1 MTYEIKKTMWF
12 NGEEITTILCF
23 KENGIVL
30 NIPTDPANSD
40 YQEYLKWTEEQ
51 NG

>member
-1 MTYEIKKTMWF
+1 MRVYNVVTSPMGNISIQYE
-12 NGEEITTILCF
+12 
-23 KENGIVL
+23 ENGMSYS
-30 NIPTDPANSD
+30 IPTDPANSD